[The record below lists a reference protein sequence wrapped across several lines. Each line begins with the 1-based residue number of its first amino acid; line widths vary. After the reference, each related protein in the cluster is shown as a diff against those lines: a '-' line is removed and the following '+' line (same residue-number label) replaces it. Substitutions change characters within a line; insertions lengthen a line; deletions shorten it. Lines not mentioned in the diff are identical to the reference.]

1 MKSLKFATQQNHDHK
16 FLLVKF
22 LHFCV
27 FQSPERRWNL
37 SLPKWLLNLSTYPH
51 YMCVSVTQLCPTL
64 CDPMDCSP
72 PGSVHGILQARIL
85 QWLAVPFSRESSWP
99 RDRTWSPALQTDSL
113 LPEPPGTESIIWRV
127 YKNTISWTPLPKF
140 LTQWIWDGSQESEF
154 LESSWMMF
162 MILSEDYHTL
172 SFFICA
178 IIVFTHLENFQPL
191 FLQVFFLFFPFC
203 SLVQGLQLH
212 IY

>member
-1 MKSLKFATQQNHDHK
+1 MYFSLLKGDGI
-16 FLLVKF
+16 L
-22 LHFCV
+22 V
-27 FQSPERRWNL
+27 FQSGSWTWAHIHIICVCQSL
-37 SLPKWLLNLSTYPH
+37 SRVQLFVTPWTVAHQALS
-51 YMCVSVTQLCPTL
+51 M
-64 CDPMDCSP
+64 
-72 PGSVHGILQARIL
+72 A
-85 QWLAVPFSRESSWP
+85 FSRQEYCSGLPFPSP
-99 RDRTWSPALQTDSL
+99 GNLPDPGIELESPALQTDSL